1 MAVASLPTRP
11 SFRLSVIALVLV
23 LIGSA
28 AMLNYYLNWFLPRA
42 REVRAA
48 RQLVGYSFGNDLY
61 TVWYGAHAGM
71 QGHRDLYSPEI
82 AHEIQVGLYGRSID
96 PSRPGDPKDLRIFG
110 YPAFTAL
117 LLWPFSLFS
126 FEIARLVFLFIQ
138 IPLIVATV
146 VLWMQALSWHPDWI
160 WTAALCLLV
169 LTSYPALEAL
179 YSGQVGVIVCF
190 VLAASIGAMQRGR
203 LLLAGT
209 LMAFGTIKPH
219 VMLLPILYV
228 GLWTL
233 YDWRRRRMFCVGLF
247 ATEALLVGTALIVWP
262 HWIQS
267 WINVV
272 VRYHGYTPPSLT
284 IQMLATLV
292 GPAVRPAALLA
303 MAGLLLVSIMLSWKN
318 RAASPHSPEF
328 QFTLAILL
336 SVAVGVLLPGH
347 AVYDHLILLPGIFL
361 LAISWRSLPKN
372 WAMKAMLITAVGTL
386 VWPWLASILLIPI
399 HSLLAPREFYSM
411 SILGLPLRM
420 AAGLPFIVLG
430 LLALVY
436 RSNSRMAEGKLSR
449 QGSFDHAL

>member
-1 MAVASLPTRP
+1 
-11 SFRLSVIALVLV
+11 VIALALA

-61 TVWYGAHAGM
+61 TVWYGAHAEM
-71 QGHRDLYSPEI
+71 QGQRDLYSPEM
-82 AHEIQVGLYGRSID
+82 AHEIQMGLYGRSID

-117 LLWPFSLFS
+117 LFWPFSWLS
-126 FEIARLVFLFIQ
+126 FEISRLVFFFIQ
-138 IPLIVATV
+138 IPMIVATT
-146 VLWMQALSWHPDWI
+146 VLWMRALSWRSDCI

-169 LTSYPALEAL
+169 LTSYPALEAV
-179 YSGQVGVIVCF
+179 YSGQVGVFVCF
-190 VLAASIGAMQRGR
+190 VLAASIAAMQRGR
-203 LLLAGT
+203 LLLAGA
-209 LMAFGTIKPH
+209 LMALGTIKPH

-228 GLWTL
+228 GLWTV
-233 YDWRRRRMFCVGLF
+233 YDWRNRRMFCVGLF
-247 ATEALLVGTALIVWP
+247 STEALLVGTALIVWP

-272 VRYHGYTPPSLT
+272 LRYHGYTPPSLT
-284 IQMLATLV
+284 IQMLTTLA
-292 GPAVRPAALLA
+292 GPAARPAAVLA
-303 MAGLLLVSIMLSWKN
+303 MAGLLLVSIALSWKN

-336 SVAVGVLLPGH
+336 SITVGVLLPGH

-361 LAISWRSLPKN
+361 LARSWRSLPKN
-372 WAMKAMLITAVGTL
+372 WAMKAMLMTAGGTVL
-386 VWPWLASILLIPI
+386 WPWWASLLLIPI
-399 HSLLAPREFYSM
+399 HSLLARRQFYSM

-420 AAGLPFIVLG
+420 AAGLPFIVLA
-430 LLALVY
+430 LLALAY
-436 RSNSRMAEGKLSR
+436 RSNSRMAEGKLSPKS
-449 QGSFDHAL
+449 SFDHAL